1 MQQKTHIA
9 NVLERNNYKDRY
21 DTQAKQ
27 ILSDKTVLSWILKYT
42 TSEFKDYPIELIR
55 TCIEGEPEVGT
66 HRVFPSLA
74 PDTSKEPGSSGLN
87 PQNSKASPEA
97 ITGLDTVDKVPGEGE
112 ITYDVRFTVLTPTTE
127 RIKLII
133 NVESQKKFN
142 PGYDIVTR
150 GIFYCTRMVAA
161 QKETEFTGSDY
172 DSIKKVYSIWIS
184 MENPPYAQHTIT
196 SYRMS
201 EHPLYGS
208 LPKKK
213 RYDLLELVL
222 VCLGTSEA
230 ENKGNELHGLLDT
243 LFSPELAP
251 QEKEAILYND
261 YHIETTV
268 EMEGGLREM
277 CNLSDL
283 IEERGI
289 EKGIAQGIEQG
300 DRLRLL
306 SLIQKKLVKGKSL
319 EQIADELEETVENI
333 LPLYEQVQQEL
344 NQQ

>member
-74 PDTSKEPGSSGLN
+74 P
-87 PQNSKASPEA
+87 EA
-97 ITGLDTVDKVPGEGE
+97 ITGLDTVDKVLGEGE
-112 ITYDVRFTVLTPTTE
+112 ITYDVRFTVLTPTAE

-161 QKETEFTGSDY
+161 QKETEFKGSDY
-172 DSIKKVYSIWIS
+172 DAIKKVYSIWIS

-196 SYRMS
+196 SYRIS
-201 EHPLYGS
+201 EYPLYGS

-213 RYDLLELVL
+213 RYDLMELVL
-222 VCLGTSEA
+222 VCLGTPNA
-230 ENKGNELHGLLDT
+230 ENMGNELHGLLDT
-243 LFSPELAP
+243 LFSQELAP
-251 QEKEAILYND
+251 QEKETILYND

-283 IEERGI
+283 IEEKGI
-289 EKGIAQGIEQG
+289 EKGE
-300 DRLRLL
+300 RLCLL
-306 SLIQKKLVKGKSL
+306 TQIKKKLAKGKSL

-333 LPLYEQVQQEL
+333 LPLYNQVRDEEK
-344 NQQ
+344 